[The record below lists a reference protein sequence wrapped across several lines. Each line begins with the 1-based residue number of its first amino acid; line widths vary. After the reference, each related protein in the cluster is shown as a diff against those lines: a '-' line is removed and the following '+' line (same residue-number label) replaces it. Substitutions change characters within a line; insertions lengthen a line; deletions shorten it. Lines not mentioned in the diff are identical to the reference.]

1 MPAVAGSNTSEKP
14 KSDSYTVK
22 RGDTLLGIL
31 QKRYPQQSPQAL
43 LPLVVKLNGIRDPD
57 HIRVGQ
63 ALQLPDTLKADD
75 VTVPA
80 KADAPRYGPSPTGAF
95 APASALTD
103 AEHQRIQRQKP
114 LLQKVEASTGV
125 PWEAMAAL
133 WYRESGCRTTITSR
147 PGGPFQF
154 DPPPGPERIQ
164 GLLSRHSSLPPSEV
178 ARLAQA
184 GVRDFETGAFTA
196 ACFLKDKMGGC
207 LTADAEDSV
216 IREAFFRY
224 NGTGYGTA
232 DKSPYVMNGYNEAY
246 QGMKI
251 RGTLPDGKGGRIPIN
266 RADTR
271 PGAYVVYRQLKD

>member
-1 MPAVAGSNTSEKP
+1 MVGSNTSEKP
-14 KSDSYTVK
+14 KDDSYTVK

-31 QKRYPQQSPQAL
+31 QKRYPQQSAQAL
-43 LPLVVKLNGIRDPD
+43 LPLVVKLNGIQNPD

-63 ALQLPDTLKADD
+63 SLQLPEGLK
-75 VTVPA
+75 PEEKSPSA
-80 KADAPRYGPSPTGAF
+80 KAKVDLPRYGTAPAGAF
-95 APASALTD
+95 APTLALTD
-103 AEHQRIQRQKP
+103 VERQQVQAQKP

-133 WYRESGCRTTITSR
+133 WYRESGCRTAIHSR

-154 DPPPGPERIQ
+154 DPPPGPERIR
-164 GLLSRHSSLPPSEV
+164 GLLARHSSLPPAEV
-178 ARLAQA
+178 ARLAQT

-196 ACFLKDKMGGC
+196 ACFLKEKMGGC

-224 NGTGYGTA
+224 NGTGYGTN

-251 RGTLPDGKGGRIPIN
+251 RGTLPDGKGGRIQIN
-266 RADTR
+266 HTDTR